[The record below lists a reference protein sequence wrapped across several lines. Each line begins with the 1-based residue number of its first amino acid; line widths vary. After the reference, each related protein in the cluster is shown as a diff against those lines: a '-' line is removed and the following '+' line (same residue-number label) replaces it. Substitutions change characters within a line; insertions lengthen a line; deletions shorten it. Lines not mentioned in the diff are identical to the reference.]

1 MIRTI
6 IVGSA
11 TLVQGI
17 LVSRTDDGRLAVRV
31 GKDTFVGVPV
41 TA

>member
-6 IVGSA
+6 VIGSA

-17 LVSRTDDGRLAVRV
+17 FIRSLGDGRIAVRV
-31 GKDTFVGVPV
+31 GKDTFVGAPV
-41 TA
+41 